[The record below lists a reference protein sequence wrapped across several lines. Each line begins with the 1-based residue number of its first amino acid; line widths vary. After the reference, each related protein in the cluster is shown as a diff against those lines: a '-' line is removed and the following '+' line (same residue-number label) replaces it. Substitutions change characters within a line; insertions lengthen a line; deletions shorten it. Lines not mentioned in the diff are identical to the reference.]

1 MMFRRNRTLKPQ
13 PPPPPPGDTSAVRLF
28 VAVDLPPDVKRAIIN
43 TIDGLQRTLA
53 TTALRWVRPEGI
65 HATLEFLGATA
76 EERLPAIKHALA
88 GCAEAAAPFD
98 LTPLGVGSFGG
109 RDLRVIW
116 IGLGGDEGALADLAE
131 QVEDVLEPLGFPREQ
146 RAFNAHLTLAR
157 VRDDATPAERARL
170 HDALSRFEAPRFPP
184 FRVAEFV
191 LMQSILGAGGAHY
204 RPLAKFLL
212 SGE

>member
-1 MMFRRNRTLKPQ
+1 VTPPSPSPHEADTL
-13 PPPPPPGDTSAVRLF
+13 RLF
-28 VAVDLPPDVKRAIIN
+28 VAIDIPPDVKRAIIN

-53 TTALRWVRPEGI
+53 TPALRWVRPEGI

-76 EERLPAIKHALA
+76 EERVPEIKRALA
-88 GCAEAAAPFD
+88 GCAETAAPFD

-109 RDLRVIW
+109 RTLRIVW

-131 QVEDVLEPLGFPREQ
+131 RVEEVLEPLGFPREQ

-157 VRDDATPAERARL
+157 VDDDAAAAERARL
-170 HDALSRFEAPRFPP
+170 HDALTRFEAPRFPS

-204 RPLAKFLL
+204 RPLGKFAL